1 MPAPLSA
8 AALDQLFVA
17 ARSLHGFT
25 DEPLTDAILR
35 EVYDLAKWGPTAFN
49 AQPLRFVFIRTAA
62 GKARLEPALSSGN
75 REKTRAAPV
84 TAIIAYDMQFYEHTP
99 RQFPRANVVDLF
111 ARNPTLAESTAF
123 RNGTL
128 QGAYFLLA
136 ARAVGL
142 SVGPMSGF
150 DADVVN
156 REFFPDGRYRVNFL
170 VNLGYAKEDAPWPR
184 GPRLDFAEVAEFA

>member
-17 ARSLHGFT
+17 ARSLHSFT
-25 DEPLTDAILR
+25 DEPVTDAILR

-49 AQPLRFVFIRTAA
+49 AQPLRLVFIRTAA

-84 TAIIAYDMQFYEHTP
+84 TAIIAYDMQFYEHMP

-111 ARNPTLAESTAF
+111 TRNPALAESTAF

-150 DADVVN
+150 DADAVN